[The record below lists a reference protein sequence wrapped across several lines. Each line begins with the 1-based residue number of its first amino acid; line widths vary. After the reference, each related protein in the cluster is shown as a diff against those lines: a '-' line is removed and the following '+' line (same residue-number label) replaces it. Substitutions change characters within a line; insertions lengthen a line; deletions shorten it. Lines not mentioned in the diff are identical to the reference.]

1 MKMASLWLAILLSAV
16 FVFLASSV
24 VHMALSIHAGDY
36 QKLPNEDAV
45 LDGLREAKVTPGQY
59 MFPGFD

>member
-1 MKMASLWLAILLSAV
+1 MKMASLGLAILLSAV